1 MNTTTPAN
9 ELINVRFEWHQILN
23 EHHDLDLTDDRGRA
37 IGARLVV
44 ERVEC
49 IEDPESSWLGREDQV
64 RKGVWYNVT
73 TQSTRN
79 GAAFGACNSGSNVDT
94 LDEAYKLKAR
104 KLRDTLKRYT
114 RLYGPG

>member
-1 MNTTTPAN
+1 MNTTTSSSA
-9 ELINVRFEWHQILN
+9 LLNVRFERRQILN

-49 IEDPESSWLGREDQV
+49 IEDPESSWLGRDDQV

-73 TQSTRN
+73 TQPTRN
-79 GAAFGACNSGSNVDT
+79 GDAFGAFNSGSNVDT

-104 KLRDTLKRYT
+104 KLRDALKRYT
-114 RLYGPG
+114 RLYGPE